1 MDYNSEQENRDP
13 SDAFDES
20 FCMPSTSTHVANK
33 RRQAKLS
40 PPSVATSQ
48 AYRLYVENLEKAK
61 KSMEMEKQKKKAEK
75 QKKRESKKIGNV
87 VSKNSEKTEEN
98 MILLKCFLHKM
109 N

>member
-1 MDYNSEQENRDP
+1 MNYNSEQENRDP

-61 KSMEMEKQKKKAEK
+61 KSMEMEKQKKKTEK
-75 QKKRESKKIGNV
+75 QKKRESKKLEML
-87 VSKNSEKTEEN
+87 SRKTA
-98 MILLKCFLHKM
+98 KKQKKT
-109 N
+109 